1 MPTCRLTYL
10 VCDVADSFSISK
22 ITSIVISLSYV
33 LSISFSREKIA
44 HNFSPWTS
52 YRTWQRDFTFY
63 FTRVSN
69 NKVILF
75 VFHAVLLVEGKPRLL
90 FFFFFSLLFFRTTFT
105 SRRSHTRVRA
115 LSRTPSKV
123 SEVAPGSNV
132 YPPFPQEKDPYLKA
146 RTHEMIQLFDLCH
159 VLPFYLVAWGGRL
172 LNGICVYTI
181 FPAFLQFRIARSRY
195 VVKYFTQRVVYE
207 YVII

>member
-10 VCDVADSFSISK
+10 VCDVADLFSISK

-33 LSISFSREKIA
+33 LSIFLFRERKLHIIFRLGHRIVRDKEISFFISLVFQTINPLCLSRGTRRREA
-44 HNFSPWTS
+44 ASP
-52 YRTWQRDFTFY
+52 
-63 FTRVSN
+63 
-69 NKVILF
+69 
-75 VFHAVLLVEGKPRLL
+75 
-90 FFFFFSLLFFRTTFT
+90 FFFFFLSSLLFFRTTFT

-195 VVKYFTQRVVYE
+195 VVHTFTS
-207 YVII
+207 

>member
-90 FFFFFSLLFFRTTFT
+90 FFFSSLFSFFER
-105 SRRSHTRVRA
+105 
-115 LSRTPSKV
+115 LSRHD
-123 SEVAPGSNV
+123 
-132 YPPFPQEKDPYLKA
+132 DPTRAYAHCHA
-146 RTHEMIQLFDLCH
+146 RLPRFLRLHLGRTCTHLFRKKKIL
-159 VLPFYLVAWGGRL
+159 
-172 LNGICVYTI
+172 T
-181 FPAFLQFRIARSRY
+181 
-195 VVKYFTQRVVYE
+195 
-207 YVII
+207 